1 MLLLQFHKIIPL
13 LKDVSGAMP
22 IPGPQVM
29 PPIAKEPP
37 PEVPYY
43 DLPAGLMVPHVKLE
57 DSDYKPLD
65 STKLKL
71 PPPTIP
77 SEKLLKA
84 VADFYAPPSHD
95 RPRNADGWE
104 QLGLYEFYKAK
115 SQSKEKNSEYK
126 SHSSPSP
133 ERDSRRSSSVSH
145 RGSSSSGSYRKRYRE
160 SSPRRY

>member
-1 MLLLQFHKIIPL
+1 MPA
-13 LKDVSGAMP
+13 SMP
-22 IPGPQVM
+22 IPPVQQPL
-29 PPIAKEPP
+29 PPPPKECP

-57 DSDYKPLD
+57 DCDYKPLD
-65 STKLKL
+65 PSKLKL

-77 SEKLLKA
+77 SEKLIKA

-115 SQSKEKNSEYK
+115 SQAKEKNNDYK
-126 SHSSPSP
+126 YSSPSP
-133 ERDSRRSSSVSH
+133 ERDRRSSSH
-145 RGSSSSGSYRKRYRE
+145 RGSSSLSSSSSRKRYRDN
-160 SSPRRY
+160 SPRRY